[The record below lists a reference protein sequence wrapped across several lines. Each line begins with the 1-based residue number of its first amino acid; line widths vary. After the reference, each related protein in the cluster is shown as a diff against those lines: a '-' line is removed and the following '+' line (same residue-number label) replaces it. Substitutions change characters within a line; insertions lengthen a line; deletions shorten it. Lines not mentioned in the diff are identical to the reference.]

1 MVDEIGCNIQPFQSF
16 YFVLLFR
23 VWDLEGNLRAYF
35 VLRSPGMSVG
45 WHPED
50 AFKVSIHQVIQ
61 G

>member
-1 MVDEIGCNIQPFQSF
+1 M
-16 YFVLLFR
+16 FR

-50 AFKVSIHQVIQ
+50 AFKASINQTGSYLQ
-61 G
+61 